1 MLAQRRSENITKY
14 VSHIWLTNDAA
25 DYQRC
30 ARSPLRRVGG
40 KEERLS
46 HVYRQRSLLEKTISL
61 ARSLASPSI
70 PSRGGRAVPSVPL
83 INMPRKP
90 ERRRERLISHRAKEG
105 RTERAPRWSPAIGR
119 PERAGRNLI
128 EPPTSALST
137 IPTCTLCVYSRMR
150 MRNKCVSR
158 IRARCFARRYDFIS
172 GARIHALGYGMYIMT
187 WRSLY
192 LWWGGGGK
200 AGLVRVSTETEYPY
214 YHS

>member
-1 MLAQRRSENITKY
+1 MMRPIISDVLARL
-14 VSHIWLTNDAA
+14 W
-25 DYQRC
+25 
-30 ARSPLRRVGG
+30 RRVGE

-46 HVYRQRSLLEKTISL
+46 HVYRRRSLLEKTISL
-61 ARSLASPSI
+61 ARSLAGPSI

-105 RTERAPRWSPAIGR
+105 RTERASRWSSAIGR
-119 PERAGRNLI
+119 AKSAGRNLI

-150 MRNKCVSR
+150 TRNKCVSR

-172 GARIHALGYGMYIMT
+172 GARIHLRMVCILWLGGASIC
-187 WRSLY
+187 
-192 LWWGGGGK
+192 GGARGK
-200 AGLVRVSTETEYPY
+200 AGLARVSTETVVFVLP
-214 YHS
+214 